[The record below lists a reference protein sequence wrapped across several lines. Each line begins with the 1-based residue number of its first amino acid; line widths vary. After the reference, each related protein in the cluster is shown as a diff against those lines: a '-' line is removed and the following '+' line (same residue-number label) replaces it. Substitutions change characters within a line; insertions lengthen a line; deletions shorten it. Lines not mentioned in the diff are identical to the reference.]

1 MKIMLKKEEDW
12 ICQKNS
18 GHIAWWDIIYY
29 NFGIYF
35 SAKEQQCYSGMGR
48 ILSRTNKQNKFYA
61 IRNRI
66 YWWNARNKNSFI
78 PSPRIDGS
86 TKEDFNKDITI
97 TETKLIPGEYK
108 KYSVLKNKDT
118 YTIKVKGN
126 PKFSYTLNKVA
137 PRKYIGE
144 DGIEYSTSLYLE

>member
-1 MKIMLKKEEDW
+1 MSKKTLV
-12 ICQKNS
+12 ILLGGIIFILILVFTFLQKNNNVTS
-18 GHIAWWDIIYY
+18 EWEGFYLEQTSKT
-29 NFGIYF
+29 
-35 SAKEQQCYSGMGR
+35 SATQ
-48 ILSRTNKQNKFYA
+48 YA
-61 IRNRI
+61 IYSI
-66 YWWNARNKNSFI
+66 DGTLIIKNSFMA
-78 PSPRIDGS
+78 SPRIIGS
-86 TKEDFNKDITI
+86 TKEDFNKHITI
-97 TETKLIPGEYK
+97 TETELIPGEYK

>member
-1 MKIMLKKEEDW
+1 MSKKTVV
-12 ICQKNS
+12 ILLGGILLTLILVFTFLQKNIDVTEEWE
-18 GHIAWWDIIYY
+18 GFYL
-29 NFGIYF
+29 
-35 SAKEQQCYSGMGR
+35 EQTSKTSFTQ
-48 ILSRTNKQNKFYA
+48 YA
-61 IRNRI
+61 IESI
-66 YWWNARNKNSFI
+66 DGTLEIKNSFI

-86 TKEDFNKDITI
+86 TKEDFNKHITI

-137 PRKYIGE
+137 PRKFIGE
-144 DGIEYSTSLYLE
+144 DGIEYSTSLDLE

>member
-1 MKIMLKKEEDW
+1 MSKKTVV
-12 ICQKNS
+12 ILLGGILLTLILVFTFLQKNNNVTAEWE
-18 GHIAWWDIIYY
+18 GFYL
-29 NFGIYF
+29 
-35 SAKEQQCYSGMGR
+35 EQTSNNSFTQ
-48 ILSRTNKQNKFYA
+48 YA
-61 IRNRI
+61 IDSI
-66 YWWNARNKNSFI
+66 DGTLEIKNSFM

-86 TKEDFNKDITI
+86 TKEDFNKHITI
-97 TETKLIPGEYK
+97 TETKLIPGKYK

-137 PRKYIGE
+137 PRKFIGE

>member
-1 MKIMLKKEEDW
+1 MSKKTVV
-12 ICQKNS
+12 ILLGGILLTLILVFTFLQKNNNVTAEWE
-18 GHIAWWDIIYY
+18 GFYL
-29 NFGIYF
+29 
-35 SAKEQQCYSGMGR
+35 EQISKTSFTQ
-48 ILSRTNKQNKFYA
+48 YA
-61 IRNRI
+61 IESI
-66 YWWNARNKNSFI
+66 DGTLEIKNSFI

-86 TKEDFNKDITI
+86 TKEDFNKHITI

-137 PRKYIGE
+137 PRKFIGE

>member
-1 MKIMLKKEEDW
+1 MSKKTVV
-12 ICQKNS
+12 ILLGGILLTLILVFTFLQKNNNVTAEWE
-18 GHIAWWDIIYY
+18 GFYL
-29 NFGIYF
+29 
-35 SAKEQQCYSGMGR
+35 EQTSNNSFTQ
-48 ILSRTNKQNKFYA
+48 YA
-61 IRNRI
+61 IDSI
-66 YWWNARNKNSFI
+66 DGTLEIKNSVM

-86 TKEDFNKDITI
+86 TKEDFNKHITI
-97 TETKLIPGEYK
+97 TETKLIPGKYK

-137 PRKYIGE
+137 PRKFIGE

>member
-1 MKIMLKKEEDW
+1 MSKKTVV
-12 ICQKNS
+12 ILLGGILLTLILVFTFLQKNNNVTAEWE
-18 GHIAWWDIIYY
+18 GFYL
-29 NFGIYF
+29 
-35 SAKEQQCYSGMGR
+35 EQTSNNSFTQ
-48 ILSRTNKQNKFYA
+48 YA
-61 IRNRI
+61 IDSI
-66 YWWNARNKNSFI
+66 DGTLEIKNSFI

-86 TKEDFNKDITI
+86 TKEDFNKHITI

-137 PRKYIGE
+137 PRKFIGE